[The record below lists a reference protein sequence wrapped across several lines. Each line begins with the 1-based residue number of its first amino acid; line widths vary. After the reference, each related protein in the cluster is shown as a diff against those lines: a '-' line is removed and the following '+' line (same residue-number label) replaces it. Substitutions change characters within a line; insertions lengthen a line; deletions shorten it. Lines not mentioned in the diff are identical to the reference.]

1 MPEGG
6 KTPFL
11 RYLPLHS
18 AAFTSGAILGQW
30 RQKKYL
36 RNRRLGVYA
45 DLRQFGIIL
54 AAAGIISFFLDD
66 SVSVGAAAR

>member
-1 MPEGG
+1 ME
-6 KTPFL
+6 
-11 RYLPLHS
+11 
-18 AAFTSGAILGQW
+18 AN
-30 RQKKYL
+30 KKYL

-66 SVSVGAAAR
+66 SVSVGAAALAITGPVLWVLGTLQRP